1 MILHLASTL
10 FQCTEANRNS
20 GFCWNMFNVTND
32 SILFVASWDTSHI
45 EAREANRFCDD
56 MASMLRRL
64 ADKDHW
70 DHYLFDFFLP

>member
-1 MILHLASTL
+1 
-10 FQCTEANRNS
+10 
-20 GFCWNMFNVTND
+20 MFNVTND